1 VINKRTLWIAYICKV
16 RKTREMI
23 EMKRMLLVGMLV
35 VSGLSFGRDYE
46 YNEKRD
52 IVKPVQEQQERLNR
66 YSSLDW
72 EMDKEVTENNL
83 ETYSEFHR
91 DLERMDRGHDKR

>member
-1 VINKRTLWIAYICKV
+1 
-16 RKTREMI
+16 
-23 EMKRMLLVGMLV
+23 MKKMLLVGVLV

-66 YSSLDW
+66 YSTLEW
-72 EMDKEVTENNL
+72 QMDKEVTEKNF

-91 DLERMDRGHDKR
+91 ELDNMDRGSDNR

>member
-1 VINKRTLWIAYICKV
+1 
-16 RKTREMI
+16 
-23 EMKRMLLVGMLV
+23 MKKMLLVGMLV

-66 YSSLDW
+66 YSPLEW
-72 EMDKEVTENNL
+72 QMDKEVTEKNF
-83 ETYSEFHR
+83 EKYSEFHR
-91 DLERMDRGHDKR
+91 DLERMDRGHDNR